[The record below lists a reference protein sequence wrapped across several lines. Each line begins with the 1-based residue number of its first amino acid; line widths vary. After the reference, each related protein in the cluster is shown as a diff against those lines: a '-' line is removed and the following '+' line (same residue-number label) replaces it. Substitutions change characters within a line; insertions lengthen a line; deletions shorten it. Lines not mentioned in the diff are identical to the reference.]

1 MEGGKL
7 NSKAFTKI
15 QAVLLVIII
24 LVTMSGG
31 AAYVLL
37 RGPDKPSETIKLGF
51 VGDLDTP
58 MGSACVRGI
67 VLAAEQINAQG
78 GVLGMN
84 FEIVTEDDDS
94 GSMTGSFD
102 VSINALRRLISVDE
116 ADFIMS
122 FGGPG
127 LAGIQQEIAFEHKI
141 ILIHGGDPRDEMSQK
156 VLDDYDRYKYYFKMG
171 SLLNRTTNCKRA
183 VASVVACRELTG
195 FNKVAVLMND
205 LGIGEAIFAPDVAG
219 LREFG
224 FDVVY
229 ADIMPLTTVDFT
241 SYFVQAEA
249 AGAEIL
255 YPIIFANGIPFV
267 KEYCTRQSPMV
278 MWGPACTTPAAND
291 AWNLSAGM
299 CEYVTQNTNPILIRY
314 RVTSKT
320 MSTIEAFEER
330 WGEESNIAA
339 VAAYDFVRFILPD
352 AINRAGTIET
362 EAMIAALEETDIETS
377 RARRFKFTSSHD
389 TLELDPFLDNPIEA
403 YWLDIFCQWQDGVLV
418 PVFPLEIMEELGTT
432 YKFPDWPGPWD

>member
-1 MEGGKL
+1 ML
-7 NSKAFTKI
+7 DSKAISKI
-15 QAVLLVIII
+15 QAVLLLAVI
-24 LVTMSGG
+24 LVVASGG
-31 AAYVLL
+31 ISYVLL
-37 RGPDKPSETIKLGF
+37 SGPSQPSETIKIGF
-51 VGDLDTP
+51 VIDLDTP
-58 MGSACVRGI
+58 GVSTLVEGI
-67 VLAAEQINAQG
+67 VLAAEQVNAQG
-78 GVLGMN
+78 GVLGRD
-84 FEIVTEDDDS
+84 FEVVTEDDDS

-102 VSINALRRLISVDE
+102 VSINALNRLISVDE

-122 FGGPG
+122 FAGPG

-156 VLDDYDRYKYYFKMG
+156 VLDDYERYKYYFKMG
-171 SLLNRTTNCKRA
+171 TLLNRTTNCKRA

-195 FNKVAVLMND
+195 FNKVAVLMGD

-241 SYFVQAEA
+241 SYFAQAEA

-267 KEYCTRQSPMV
+267 KEYYTRQSPMV
-278 MWGPACTTPAAND
+278 MWGPSCTFPATSD
-291 AWNLSAGM
+291 AWELSEGK
-299 CEYVTQNTNPILIRY
+299 CEYVTQNVDAVALGYP
-314 RVTSKT
+314 VTSKT
-320 MSTIEAFEER
+320 LSTLEDFEER
-330 WGEESNIAA
+330 WGDEAHTA
-339 VAAYDFVRFILPD
+339 TVAAYDFVRFILPD

-362 EAMIAALEETDIETS
+362 EAMIAALEETDVVTS

-389 TLELDPFLDNPIEA
+389 TLEIDPYLDNPSES
-403 YWLDIFCQWQDGVLV
+403 YWLGISCQWQNGVRV
-418 PVFPLEIMEELGTT
+418 PVFPLEIMEEAGAT